1 MNAPIQGTAA
11 DIIKIAMVKLD
22 QAMKQ
27 QGVRSK
33 MLLQIH
39 DELVFDVHPDEIEQM
54 QQLVTQ
60 TMEQCVTLQ
69 VPLKVEGVFGD
80 NLYETK

>member
-11 DIIKIAMVKLD
+11 DIIKIAMVDLD
-22 QAMKQ
+22 KEMTRLK
-27 QGVRSK
+27 VRSK

-39 DELVFDVHPDEIEQM
+39 DELVFDIHPEEVDLM
-54 QQLVTQ
+54 NKLVKDV
-60 TMEQCVTLQ
+60 MEECVSLR
-69 VPLKVEGVFGD
+69 VPLKVDGSSGA